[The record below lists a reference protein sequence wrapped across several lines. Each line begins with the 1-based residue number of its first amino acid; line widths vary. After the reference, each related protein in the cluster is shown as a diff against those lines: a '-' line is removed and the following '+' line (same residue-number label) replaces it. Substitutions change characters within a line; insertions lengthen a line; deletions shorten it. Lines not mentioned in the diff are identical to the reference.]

1 MMNQAVTQIP
11 NHQEEKNKTENG
23 NLSCAESMKNLGV
36 IFLTISDYDRHTK
49 LVVRRRRRM
58 TQMKN
63 LRGT

>member
-11 NHQEEKNKTENG
+11 NHQEEKNKTENE
-23 NLSCAESMKNLGV
+23 NLPYAESMKNLGV

-49 LVVRRRRRM
+49 LVVRRRRM
-58 TQMKN
+58 TQMKT